1 VNEKKEINTNRLD
14 WHLIIGALGIII
26 TLGSIIFGCYFG
38 ILREISSVNREI
50 AKIET
55 ILILKGVAPS
65 ELFSVNKEEI

>member
-1 VNEKKEINTNRLD
+1 MNEKKEINTNRLD
-14 WHLIIGALGIII
+14 WHLIIALGIII